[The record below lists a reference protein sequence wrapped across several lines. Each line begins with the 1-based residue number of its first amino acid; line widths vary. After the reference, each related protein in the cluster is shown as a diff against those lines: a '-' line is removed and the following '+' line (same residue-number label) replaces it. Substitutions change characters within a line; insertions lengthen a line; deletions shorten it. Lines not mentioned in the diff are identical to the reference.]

1 MREALRPHSRHIPG
15 FRPVSTTSSTSGADR
30 LAATTARLAGQGTGI
45 DAADIDLIA
54 AAGRDGVLWQHEGSG
69 LAGRGVALRIE
80 LPRGLADSAAVAGV
94 TGSLAAIRRGDDVA
108 GPGTGAV
115 ALGALPF
122 AREAPGTLVVPRVV
136 IGRRDGEAWITTVAG
151 PGDGP
156 SAGRLAGQMAADA
169 LGGFT
174 DPRPAPSEFTLTAM
188 MDHDAW
194 GGLVAGAVDRIDAG
208 ALGKV
213 VLARQV
219 DVTANRP
226 FVTSDVLARLLAL
239 YPTCMIFR
247 IDSFLG
253 ASPELL
259 IERRG
264 ALVASHPLAGTIGR
278 SGDLA
283 TDEALI
289 AGLIAS
295 PKERSEHAYVIE
307 GLRRT
312 LGPLCDDLDV
322 PEKPTV
328 LELRNVTHLA
338 TRLTGVLSAVGGG
351 PAAPAGGGPGRP
363 GLAGDHPAAP
373 AAGPA
378 HPGLGVPSALQLVAA
393 VHPTPAVG
401 GTPTDAAVAY
411 ISEVEGFDR
420 GRYAGPVGWMDARG
434 DGSWAIGLRSADVD
448 GPHASMYAGVGVVAG
463 SRART
468 ELAETQLK
476 LQALLAALVRP

>member
-1 MREALRPHSRHIPG
+1 M
-15 FRPVSTTSSTSGADR
+15 STTS
-30 LAATTARLAGQGTGI
+30 TTTPGTDFLTVTTVRLAGKGTGI
-45 DAADIDLIA
+45 DAADVGLLA
-54 AAGRDGVLWQHEGSG
+54 AAGSDGILWQYEGFG

-80 LPRGLADSAAVAGV
+80 LPRGLTDTAAVAGV
-94 TGSLAAIRRGDDVA
+94 AASLAAIRRSDDVA

-122 AREAPGTLVVPRVV
+122 ARDAPGVLVVPRVV
-136 IGRRDGEAWITTVAG
+136 IGRCDGEAWITTTAG
-151 PGDGP
+151 PGDGL
-156 SAGRLAGQMAADA
+156 SAARLAERMAADA

-174 DPRPAPSEFTLTAM
+174 DPRRAPSEFTLSPM

-194 GGLVAGAVDRIDAG
+194 GGLVSGAVARIADG
-208 ALGKV
+208 TLGKV

-226 FVTSDVLARLLAL
+226 FVTSDVLSRLLVL
-239 YPTCMIFR
+239 YPTCMVFR
-247 IDSFLG
+247 IDGFLG

-264 ALVASHPLAGTIGR
+264 AHVASHPLAGTIGR

-283 TDEALI
+283 TDAALI
-289 AGLIAS
+289 AGLLAS
-295 PKERSEHAYVIE
+295 PKERREHAYVID

-312 LGPLCDDLDV
+312 LGPLCDSLDV
-322 PEKPTV
+322 PDKPTV
-328 LELRNVTHLA
+328 LELRNVSHLA
-338 TRLTGVLSAVGGG
+338 TRLSGLLTAVPDTPVGRGRSPSA
-351 PAAPAGGGPGRP
+351 PGR
-363 GLAGDHPAAP
+363 AGSLPVPSADD
-373 AAGPA
+373 PA
-378 HPGLGVPSALQLVAA
+378 HPGLRVPSALQLVAR

-401 GTPTDAAVAY
+401 GTPTEEAVAY
-411 ISEVEGFDR
+411 IGEVEGFDR

-448 GPHASMYAGVGVVAG
+448 GNRASIYAGVGVVAG
-463 SRART
+463 SSPGT
-468 ELAETQLK
+468 ELEETQLK

>member
-1 MREALRPHSRHIPG
+1 M
-15 FRPVSTTSSTSGADR
+15 STTSSTRGADS

-45 DAADIDLIA
+45 DASDVDLLA
-54 AAGRDGVLWQHEGSG
+54 AAGSDGLLWQHEGFG

-80 LPRGLADSAAVAGV
+80 LPRGLTDAAAVASVAGH
-94 TGSLAAIRRGDDVA
+94 LAAIQRRDDMA

-115 ALGALPF
+115 AIGALPF
-122 AREAPGTLVVPRVV
+122 VRDAPGTLVVLRVV
-136 IGRRDGEAWITTVAG
+136 IGRHDGEAWITTVAG

-156 SAGRLAGQMAADA
+156 SAARLAGQMTADA

-174 DPRPAPSEFTLTAM
+174 DPRPAPSEFTLTPV

-194 GGLVAGAVDRIDAG
+194 GRLVAGAVARIEAG

-219 DVTANRP
+219 DVRPNRP
-226 FVTSDVLARLLAL
+226 FVPSDVLARLLAL
-239 YPTCMIFR
+239 YPTCMVFR
-247 IDSFLG
+247 IAGFLG

-264 ALVASHPLAGTIGR
+264 AHVASHPLAGTIGR
-278 SGDLA
+278 TGDLA

-289 AGLIAS
+289 ARLLAS

-322 PEKPTV
+322 PDKRTV
-328 LELRNVTHLA
+328 LELRTLTHLGPVL
-338 TRLTGVLSAVGGG
+338 RGVLSAIPGGRSAPDG
-351 PAAPAGGGPGRP
+351 PAGPPAPVGRP
-363 GLAGDHPAAP
+363 GASGHAGGHSVPSP
-373 AAGPA
+373 AGPA
-378 HPGLGVPSALQLVAA
+378 HPGLRVPSALQLVAA

-463 SRART
+463 SRAGT

>member
-1 MREALRPHSRHIPG
+1 MSA
-15 FRPVSTTSSTSGADR
+15 ADGTQRAGR
-30 LAATTARLAGQGTGI
+30 LVATTACLAGRGTGI
-45 DAADIDLIA
+45 DAAGVDLLA

-80 LPRGLADSAAVAGV
+80 LPRGLTDSAAVAGV
-94 TGSLAAIRRGDDVA
+94 TGRLAAIQHSGDGVA

-136 IGRRDGEAWITTVAG
+136 IGRRDGAAWITTVTD
-151 PGDGP
+151 PGAGP
-156 SAGRLAGQMAADA
+156 SAARLAGQMAADA

-188 MDHDAW
+188 MDHEAW
-194 GGLVAGAVDRIDAG
+194 GGLVAGAVDRIDDG

-213 VLARQV
+213 VLARRV

-239 YPTCMIFR
+239 YPTCMVFR

-264 ALVASHPLAGTIGR
+264 AHVASHPLAGTIGR

-289 AGLIAS
+289 AGLLAS
-295 PKERSEHAYVIE
+295 PKERREHAYVIE

-312 LGPLCDDLDV
+312 LGPLCDNLEV
-322 PEKPTV
+322 PDKPTV

-338 TRLTGVLSAVGGG
+338 TRLTGVLSAL
-351 PAAPAGGGPGRP
+351 PGRP
-363 GLAGDHPAAP
+363 GLAGDHPAP
-373 AAGPA
+373 TAAGPA

-401 GTPTDAAVAY
+401 GTPTEAAVAY
-411 ISEVEGFDR
+411 ISEVEGIDR

-434 DGSWAIGLRSADVD
+434 DGSWAIGLRSADVN
-448 GPHASMYAGVGVVAG
+448 GAHASMYAGVGLVAG
-463 SRART
+463 SRPGT

>member
-1 MREALRPHSRHIPG
+1 M
-15 FRPVSTTSSTSGADR
+15 STTSAAPGAER
-30 LAATTARLAGQGTGI
+30 LIATTARLAGNGTGI
-45 DAADIDLIA
+45 DAADVDLLA
-54 AAGRDGVLWQHEGSG
+54 AAGCDGVLWQHEGFG
-69 LAGRGVALRIE
+69 LAGRGVARRIE
-80 LPRGLADSAAVAGV
+80 LPRGLTDAAAVAAV
-94 TGSLAAIRRGDDVA
+94 ARCLAAIPRRDDVV

-122 AREAPGTLVVPRVV
+122 VRDAPGALIVPRVV
-136 IGRRDGEAWITTVAG
+136 IGRRDGQAWITTIASQD
-151 PGDGP
+151 DGP
-156 SAGRLAGQMAADA
+156 SAAGLAGRMADDA

-174 DPRPAPSEFTLTAM
+174 DPRPGPSQFTLTSV

-194 GGLVAGAVDRIDAG
+194 GGLVARAVARIDDG

-219 DVTANRP
+219 DVRANRP
-226 FVTSDVLARLLAL
+226 FVTSDVLSRLLAL
-239 YPTCMIFR
+239 YPTCMVFR
-247 IDSFLG
+247 IDGFLG

-264 ALVASHPLAGTIGR
+264 GHVASHPLAGTIGR

-289 AGLIAS
+289 AGLLAS
-295 PKERSEHAYVIE
+295 PKERREHAYVIE

-312 LGPLCDDLDV
+312 LGPLCQSLDV
-322 PEKPTV
+322 PGKPTV
-328 LELRNVTHLA
+328 LELRNVSHLA
-338 TRLTGVLSAVGGG
+338 TRLTGVLSTFPAPAADSGGSPSDTGGHGDCREPG
-351 PAAPAGGGPGRP
+351 PAAGQSVPSGDEPG
-363 GLAGDHPAAP
+363 
-373 AAGPA
+373 
-378 HPGLGVPSALQLVAA
+378 HPGLGVPSALQLVAR

-411 ISEVEGFDR
+411 IGEVEGFDR

-448 GPHASMYAGVGVVAG
+448 GDHASMYAGVGLVAG
-463 SRART
+463 SRPAA

>member
-1 MREALRPHSRHIPG
+1 M
-15 FRPVSTTSSTSGADR
+15 STTSTTTPGADF
-30 LAATTARLAGQGTGI
+30 LTVTTVRLAGKGTGI
-45 DAADIDLIA
+45 DAADVGLLA
-54 AAGRDGVLWQHEGSG
+54 AAGSDGVLWQYEGFG
-69 LAGRGVALRIE
+69 LAGRGVALRIG
-80 LPRGLADSAAVAGV
+80 LPRGLTDTAAVAGV
-94 TGSLAAIRRGDDVA
+94 AASLAAIRRSDDMA

-122 AREAPGTLVVPRVV
+122 ARDAPGVLVVPRVV
-136 IGRRDGEAWITTVAG
+136 IGRCDGEAWITTTAG

-156 SAGRLAGQMAADA
+156 SAARLAERMAADA

-174 DPRPAPSEFTLTAM
+174 DPRPAPSEFTLSSV

-194 GGLVAGAVDRIDAG
+194 GGLVAGAVARIADG

-226 FVTSDVLARLLAL
+226 FVTSDVLSRLLAL
-239 YPTCMIFR
+239 YPTCMVFR
-247 IDSFLG
+247 IDGFLG

-264 ALVASHPLAGTIGR
+264 AHVASHPLAGTIGR

-289 AGLIAS
+289 AGLLAS
-295 PKERSEHAYVIE
+295 PKERREHAYVID

-312 LGPLCDDLDV
+312 LGPLCDSLDV
-322 PEKPTV
+322 PGKPTV
-328 LELRNVTHLA
+328 LELRNVSHLA
-338 TRLTGVLSAVGGG
+338 TRLSGLLTAFPDT
-351 PAAPAGGGPGRP
+351 PAAPGSSPSDPGGPGC
-363 GLAGDHPAAP
+363 AGSQSVPSVDDLP
-373 AAGPA
+373 
-378 HPGLGVPSALQLVAA
+378 HPGLRVPSALQLVAR

-401 GTPTDAAVAY
+401 GTPTDEAVAY
-411 ISEVEGFDR
+411 IGEVEGFDR

-448 GPHASMYAGVGVVAG
+448 GDRASIYAGVGVVAG
-463 SRART
+463 SSPGT
-468 ELAETQLK
+468 ELEETQLK